1 MSPDSVFREV
11 FLNPGDYAFGDE
23 QTRLR
28 TILGSC
34 VAVTFWHPTLR
45 IGAMCHYLLP
55 SRAPGQPGP
64 PGGKYANEI
73 IALIAERFKSQNILP
88 GDLEV
93 KMFGG
98 SSMFP
103 GLTLGESLSIGTKN
117 IHMGLAILNRSGFNI
132 LNYDLAGGTNR
143 TVVFELWSGEVW
155 VRQGQPQ
162 TSEGRS
168 TTPSGK
174 GHPA

>member
-1 MSPDSVFREV
+1 MSPDPAPREV

-34 VAVTFWHPTLR
+34 VAVTFWHPERR

-55 SRAPGQPGP
+55 SRAPGQAGP
-64 PGGKYANEI
+64 PGGKYADEVIPI
-73 IALIAERFKSQNILP
+73 IATHFIGLGLP
-88 GDLEV
+88 PTSLEV

-98 SSMFP
+98 SNMFP
-103 GLTLGESLSIGTKN
+103 GLTLGESLNIGTKN
-117 IHMGLAILNRSGFNI
+117 IHMGLAFLTRSGFNI

-143 TVVFELWSGEVW
+143 TVIFELWSGEVW

-162 TSEGRS
+162 AREGSR
-168 TTPSGK
+168 
-174 GHPA
+174 A

>member
-1 MSPDSVFREV
+1 MSPDSGLKEI

-23 QTRLR
+23 QVRLR

-34 VAVTFWHPTLR
+34 VAVTFWHKTLR

-64 PGGKYANEI
+64 PGGKYASEVI
-73 IALIAERFKSQNILP
+73 PLIAARFGSLGIQP

-98 SSMFP
+98 SNMFP

-143 TVVFELWSGEVW
+143 TVVFEIWSGEVW
-155 VRQGQPQ
+155 VRQGQPPVR
-162 TSEGRS
+162 EGIQ
-168 TTPSGK
+168 P
-174 GHPA
+174 